1 MTFPPTL
8 NNFNDAPNPIVV
20 KKANIKKFCIN
31 DESNLILTILKES
44 KIATKIAK
52 IKQENKEAINKLA
65 LKHDAIIDNVT
76 TNNILIHLN
85 KRSKKATVL

>member
-52 IKQENKEAINKLA
+52 IKPPITGAGIQIL
-65 LKHDAIIDNVT
+65 LKNETWFMIV
-76 TNNILIHLN
+76 
-85 KRSKKATVL
+85 